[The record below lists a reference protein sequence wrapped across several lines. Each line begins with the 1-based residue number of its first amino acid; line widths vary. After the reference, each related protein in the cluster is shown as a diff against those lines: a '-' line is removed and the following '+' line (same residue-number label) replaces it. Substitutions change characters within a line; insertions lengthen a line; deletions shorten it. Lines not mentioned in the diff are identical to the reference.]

1 MINNIFNEITVGVG
15 LLFTVILFLFYYKKA
30 KSRQLL
36 SYIPNIWTSLGILGT
51 FVAIV
56 ISLDSGNDNNFGDI
70 NQLVS
75 DIIPAFQT
83 SIIGIIGAII
93 TSIIVKI
100 LFAIEDKKEDD
111 KYRSEV
117 NDNISPELFLNRMH
131 LSLEKNNSLLK
142 DLISIT
148 QSQRSE
154 VINEMISQKDTLKEF
169 LNEFVHQLKSF
180 YSEIYDTTS
189 EHAKV
194 MVDGYLHGLKQV
206 VDPMHADIVNHIDG
220 LLAAHTQAI
229 NDYMQEEDRNLTK
242 ISSGIIAA
250 LSANSETLISSI
262 KRVEETELD
271 NIKHI
276 TESFNSELSQMSQS
290 LKSYLQEENREL
302 TNISSGII
310 AALNANSEAVISSVK
325 HVEETESDNIK
336 NITESFNSEMN
347 QILQA
352 FKNNIQEENKE
363 LANVSSEIIVALDTN
378 SKAVVSS
385 IKRVEEAELDNI
397 KSITEAFN
405 SEMNQISQSINNH
418 LQEENKK
425 LVDISEGIITALN
438 TNSEVIISSIKCVEE
453 TELDNVKSLAGTFNS
468 ELKST
473 TQSFISSL
481 SNTMLQMAEF
491 VDKLPDKL
499 IDFKQGLIEAMRQ
512 IIVDKYSLLLEE
524 QHTFSDNVLKKVKK
538 FEEDISQQAK
548 QESTDWLKDVRSE
561 LQQMMDVLNKNIQSN
576 ANLIEKLIH
585 EMNGDMSTVVSSLSS
600 SSENYNT
607 IVNQI
612 GRFLPSLERGV
623 ADAEKGIANL
633 DKTNETIRD
642 LLKTVEE
649 VSLKNQQLR
658 YELMQWR
665 KVHKL
670 VDINFDDKSK
680 ECPECHAK
688 NPIDANYCRECLCGF
703 WDYEKIP

>member
-1 MINNIFNEITVGVG
+1 MNNILNGITVVVG
-15 LLFTVILFLFYYKKA
+15 LLFTVTLFLFYYRKT

-56 ISLDSGNDNNFGDI
+56 ISLDKGNNNNFDNI

-93 TSIIVKI
+93 TSVIVKI
-100 LFAIEDKKEDD
+100 LFAIEDRKEED

-131 LSLEKNNSLLK
+131 LSLEKNNSLLRE
-142 DLISIT
+142 LISLT
-148 QSQRSE
+148 QLQQRE
-154 VINEMISQKDTLKEF
+154 IINEMVSQKDTLKVFLDEF
-169 LNEFVHQLKSF
+169 IHQLRSF
-180 YSEIYDTTS
+180 YSEIFETTS

-194 MVDGYLHGLKQV
+194 VIDGYLHGIKQV
-206 VDPMHADIVNHIDG
+206 IDPMHTDIVNHIDG
-220 LLAAHTQAI
+220 LLATHTQTI
-229 NDYMQEEDRNLTK
+229 NEYMQEEDRNLTK

-250 LSANSETLISSI
+250 L
-262 KRVEETELD
+262 
-271 NIKHI
+271 
-276 TESFNSELSQMSQS
+276 
-290 LKSYLQEENREL
+290 
-302 TNISSGII
+302 
-310 AALNANSEAVISSVK
+310 NANSEAVVSSIK
-325 HVEETESDNIK
+325 CVEETELNNIK
-336 NITESFNSEMN
+336 NLTAAFNSEMN
-347 QILQA
+347 QILQSI
-352 FKNNIQEENKE
+352 KNHIQEENKE
-363 LANVSSEIIVALDTN
+363 LANISSEIIVALDTN

-385 IKRVEEAELDNI
+385 IERVEETELNNI
-397 KSITEAFN
+397 KGITATFN
-405 SEMNQISQSINNH
+405 SEMNQISQSITNRI
-418 LQEENKK
+418 QEENKK
-425 LVDISEGIITALN
+425 FADISEGVITSLN
-438 TNSEVIISSIKCVEE
+438 ANSEIVISSIKCVEE
-453 TELDNVKSLAGTFNS
+453 TELNNIKSITATFNSEMNQISQSITNHIQEENKKLTDISEGIITSLNTNSEVVISSIKCVEETELNNVRSLAGTFNL
-468 ELKST
+468 ELNST

-481 SNTMLQMAEF
+481 DSVKLQITEL
-491 VDKLPDKL
+491 VDKLPDQL
-499 IDFKQGLIEAMRQ
+499 VDFKQDFINSMRQ

-524 QHTFSDNVLKKVKK
+524 HNAFSDNVLKKVKE
-538 FEEDISQQAK
+538 FEENVSRQAK
-548 QESTDWLKDVRSE
+548 REGAEWLKDVRDE
-561 LQQMMDVLNKNIQSN
+561 LQQMMDVLDKDIKSN
-576 ANLIEKLIH
+576 ANLIGKLIH
-585 EMNGDMSTVVSSLSS
+585 EMNGDMTTVVSSLSS
-600 SSENYNT
+600 SSENYKT

-623 ADAEKGIANL
+623 VDAEKGIANL

-658 YELMQWR
+658 YELMQWK

-680 ECPECHAK
+680 ECPDCHAK

-703 WDYEKIP
+703 WEYEKIP

>member
-1 MINNIFNEITVGVG
+1 MNNILNGITVVVG
-15 LLFTVILFLFYYKKA
+15 LLFTVTLFLFYYRKT

-56 ISLDSGNDNNFGDI
+56 ISLDKGNNNNFDNI

-93 TSIIVKI
+93 TSVIVKI
-100 LFAIEDKKEDD
+100 LFAIEDRKEED

-131 LSLEKNNSLLK
+131 LSLEKNNSLLRE
-142 DLISIT
+142 LISLT
-148 QSQRSE
+148 QLQQRE
-154 VINEMISQKDTLKEF
+154 IINEMVSQKDTLKVFLDEF
-169 LNEFVHQLKSF
+169 IHQLRSF
-180 YSEIYDTTS
+180 YSEIFETTS

-194 MVDGYLHGLKQV
+194 VIDGYLHGIKQV
-206 VDPMHADIVNHIDG
+206 IDPMHTDIVNHIDG
-220 LLAAHTQAI
+220 LLATHTQTI
-229 NDYMQEEDRNLTK
+229 NEYMQEEDRNLTK

-250 LSANSETLISSI
+250 L
-262 KRVEETELD
+262 
-271 NIKHI
+271 
-276 TESFNSELSQMSQS
+276 
-290 LKSYLQEENREL
+290 
-302 TNISSGII
+302 
-310 AALNANSEAVISSVK
+310 NANSEAVVSSIK
-325 HVEETESDNIK
+325 CVEETELNNIK
-336 NITESFNSEMN
+336 NLTAAFNSEMN
-347 QILQA
+347 QILQSI
-352 FKNNIQEENKE
+352 KNHIQEENKE
-363 LANVSSEIIVALDTN
+363 LANISSEIIVALDTN

-385 IKRVEEAELDNI
+385 IERVEETELNNI
-397 KSITEAFN
+397 KGITATFN
-405 SEMNQISQSINNH
+405 SEMHQISQSITNH
-418 LQEENKK
+418 IQEENKK
-425 LVDISEGIITALN
+425 LTDISEGIITSLN
-438 TNSEVIISSIKCVEE
+438 TNSEVVISSIKCVEE
-453 TELDNVKSLAGTFNS
+453 TELNNVRSLAGTFNL
-468 ELKST
+468 ELNST

-481 SNTMLQMAEF
+481 DSVKLQITEL
-491 VDKLPDKL
+491 VDKLPDQL
-499 IDFKQGLIEAMRQ
+499 VDFKQDFINSMRQ

-524 QHTFSDNVLKKVKK
+524 HNAFSDNVLKKVKE
-538 FEEDISQQAK
+538 FEENVSRQAK
-548 QESTDWLKDVRSE
+548 REGAEWLKDVRDE
-561 LQQMMDVLNKNIQSN
+561 LQQMMDVLDKDIKSN
-576 ANLIEKLIH
+576 ANLIGKLIH
-585 EMNGDMSTVVSSLSS
+585 EMNGDMTTVVSSLSS
-600 SSENYNT
+600 SSENYKT

-623 ADAEKGIANL
+623 VDAEKGIANL

-658 YELMQWR
+658 YELMQWK

-680 ECPECHAK
+680 ECPDCHAK

-703 WDYEKIP
+703 WEYEKIP